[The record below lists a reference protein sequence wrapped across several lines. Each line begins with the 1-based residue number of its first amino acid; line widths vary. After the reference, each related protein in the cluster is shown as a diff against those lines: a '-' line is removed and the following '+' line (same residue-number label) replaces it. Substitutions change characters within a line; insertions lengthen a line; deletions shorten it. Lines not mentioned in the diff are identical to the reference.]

1 MIGLLGRSEPEAEAR
16 GWLEDLRF
24 RFGLRLPHGFLIR
37 GRLTFGV
44 HPVSSAEPHV
54 MPTPRLAA
62 RLVGL
67 GLFAAALGCGQSSS
81 SPPPAKTPPAAAV
94 ASTDGKGLFTQH
106 CSNCH
111 AAGDVPRKGK
121 GKGPDLSHVASEADH
136 TPAWIGE
143 HIRDPKIHE
152 PSSKMPAFGSKLKP
166 EEIKSIVDYLSTL
179 K

>member
-1 MIGLLGRSEPEAEAR
+1 VI
-16 GWLEDLRF
+16 
-24 RFGLRLPHGFLIR
+24 
-37 GRLTFGV
+37 LT
-44 HPVSSAEPHV
+44 A
-54 MPTPRLAA
+54 RLAT

-81 SPPPAKTPPAAAV
+81 SPPPAKTPPAAV
-94 ASTDGKGLFTQH
+94 AATPTDGKGLFTQY

-121 GKGPDLSHVASEADH
+121 GKGPDLSHVAAEAEH

-152 PSSKMPAFGSKLKP
+152 PSSKMPAFASKLKP